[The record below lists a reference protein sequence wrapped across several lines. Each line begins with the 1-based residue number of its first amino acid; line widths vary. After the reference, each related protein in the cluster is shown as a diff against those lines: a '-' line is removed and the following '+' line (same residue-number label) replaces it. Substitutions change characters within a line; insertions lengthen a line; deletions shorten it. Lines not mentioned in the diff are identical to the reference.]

1 MAALHAIHVSK
12 SYAKPFAY
20 KQALLAAYQQGQGAQ
35 SMPPHLAAAIAKP
48 TAHAGPLTKPPP
60 PPPGGASAMTYNG
73 VDTKGQSF
81 KSFLYTDYA
90 NIIGPPPSITGQH
103 DNGAWDSYAHAV
115 RKRMN
120 GLEQQTA
127 KSYQGS
133 GYREM
138 NKACAGVIP
147 MTDAMKKKIAHMDS
161 AVAKGRVP
169 MDINV
174 SRGIN
179 SPLAAV
185 VGSTEHPDNLA
196 GKQFCHEG
204 FVSTSRATGF
214 HGNVVLK
221 FTVPKGSV
229 GLPMPMLNNEN
240 EVVLPRRAM
249 FGILK
254 VEAQPHGNG
263 HVVHC
268 QYLGTRSSP

>member
-1 MAALHAIHVSK
+1 
-12 SYAKPFAY
+12 
-20 KQALLAAYQQGQGAQ
+20 
-35 SMPPHLAAAIAKP
+35 
-48 TAHAGPLTKPPP
+48 
-60 PPPGGASAMTYNG
+60 
-73 VDTKGQSF
+73 
-81 KSFLYTDYA
+81 
-90 NIIGPPPSITGQH
+90 
-103 DNGAWDSYAHAV
+103 
-115 RKRMN
+115 
-120 GLEQQTA
+120 
-127 KSYQGS
+127 
-133 GYREM
+133 M
-138 NKACAGVIP
+138 NKAAAGIIP
-147 MTDAMKKKIAHMDS
+147 MTPALEAKIAHMDS

-254 VEAQPHGNG
+254 VGAQPHGNG